1 MAVFW
6 NWIWEP
12 MLFVT
17 IGWSI
22 DFATLDTGIIPKSL
36 IIICTGKSGLEACA
50 IQAVLTWQRRAVGCM
65 LCPGQLSGGFTRA
78 KEA

>member
-22 DFATLDTGIIPKSL
+22 DFSTLDSGIIPKSL
-36 IIICTGKSGLEACA
+36 IIICTGLCLRLF
-50 IQAVLTWQRRAVGCM
+50 VTLLVMTGCDDR
-65 LCPGQLSGGFTRA
+65 PGGQ
-78 KEA
+78 